1 MEPERPNPKPQPAPQ
16 RASPAPAPQRSTG
29 VPGAA
34 PARSRTMTFVYGAV
48 VVAALAFGAVA
59 TGLVHVPGFD
69 SGTGAPATS
78 ATQQAD
84 VQQIDEGDH
93 TVGGRFSSLTPERAK
108 ERQLGRTSGVVIVEA
123 FGNSPLEKAG
133 VRTNDIVV
141 AVDGV
146 PVRLWNDLAT
156 KIRLTPIGQPLTV
169 TLERG
174 GVTENHSITIAR
186 CLAREAPKGPVGPDY
201 APACMTWTQ

>member
-1 MEPERPNPKPQPAPQ
+1 MQPEQQKPNPQPAPQ

-34 PARSRTMTFVYGAV
+34 PARSRTMTLVYGAV

-69 SGTGAPATS
+69 SGAGAPATS

-93 TVGGRFSSLTPERAK
+93 TVGGRFSSLTPESAK
-108 ERQLGRTSGVVIVEA
+108 ERQLGRTSGVFVVEA

-146 PVRLWNDLAT
+146 PVRLWTELAV
-156 KIRLTPIGQPLTV
+156 KIGLTPIGQQLTV
-169 TLERG
+169 TLDRA

-186 CLAREAPKGPVGPDY
+186 CLVREPPKTPGY
-201 APACMTWTQ
+201 TPACMSWTQ

>member
-1 MEPERPNPKPQPAPQ
+1 MEPEQQKPNPQPAPQ

-34 PARSRTMTFVYGAV
+34 PPRARSRTMTFVYGAV
-48 VVAALAFGAVA
+48 VVAALAIGAVA

-69 SGTGAPATS
+69 SGGGAPATS

-93 TVGGRFSSLTPERAK
+93 TVGGRLGTVTPDVAK

-123 FGNSPLEKAG
+123 FANSPLEKAG
-133 VRTNDIVV
+133 VRTNDVVV

-146 PVRLWNDLAT
+146 PVRLWTELAT
-156 KIRLTPIGQPLTV
+156 KIGLTPIGQQLTV

-174 GVTENHSITIAR
+174 GASENHSVTVAR
-186 CLAREAPKGPVGPDY
+186 CLVREPPKTPGYV
-201 APACMTWTQ
+201 PACMTWTQ